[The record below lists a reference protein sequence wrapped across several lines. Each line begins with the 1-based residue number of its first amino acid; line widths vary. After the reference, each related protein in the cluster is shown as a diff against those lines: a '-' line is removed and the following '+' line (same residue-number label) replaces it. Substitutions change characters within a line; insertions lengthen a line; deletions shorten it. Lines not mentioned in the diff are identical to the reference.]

1 MNYSWH
7 KDYYEKNLK
16 ELSKMAEQLV
26 NQYDIELALSPSP
39 SRGEGRVGVEGWLPW
54 LEQNHP
60 ELYQRYEAALS
71 KIADLWGDM
80 DPQKME
86 EWKKAVKN
94 EVDAT
99 KWAIEKYI
107 EDRKKKIEEEA
118 MKGTQEVLV

>member
-1 MNYSWH
+1 MV
-7 KDYYEKNLK
+7 
-16 ELSKMAEQLV
+16 EQIS
-26 NQYDIELALSPSP
+26 NQLLESPLE
-39 SRGEGRVGVEGWLPW
+39 RGGGVCGWLEW

-60 ELYQRYEAALS
+60 ELYQRYEGALS
-71 KIADLWGDM
+71 KIAELWGNM

-107 EDRKKKIEEEA
+107 EDQKKKIEEEA
-118 MKGTQEVLV
+118 LRGTQEVLV

>member
-7 KDYYEKNLK
+7 KDYYEKNLRAM
-16 ELSKMAEQLV
+16 SKMTEQMILPPRPL
-26 NQYDIELALSPSP
+26 EPLSPYTDDIDIT
-39 SRGEGRVGVEGWLPW
+39 GWLEW

-60 ELYQRYEAALS
+60 ELYKRYEDALL
-71 KIADLWGDM
+71 KISSLWGNM

-94 EVDAT
+94 EADAT

-107 EDRKKKIEEEA
+107 EDHKKKLEEEA